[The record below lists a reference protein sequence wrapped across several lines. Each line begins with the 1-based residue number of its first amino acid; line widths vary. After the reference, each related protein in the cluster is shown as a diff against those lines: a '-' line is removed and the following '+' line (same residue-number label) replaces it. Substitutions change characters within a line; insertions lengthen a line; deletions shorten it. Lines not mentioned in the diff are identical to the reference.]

1 MRKALYGSSS
11 RSQYTDNCRGFCVF
25 VFKTLI
31 VTQTHNLDNVL
42 GPAAA
47 WEYLPPSG

>member
-1 MRKALYGSSS
+1 MVVQAKVSILTTVGVFLFVCFKA
-11 RSQYTDNCRGFCVF
+11 
-25 VFKTLI
+25 LI